1 MRVIAQRSHQV
12 AANVIVVLAFIDDM
26 QTTEG
31 RLSAK
36 AYKALEN

>member
-31 RLSAK
+31 RLSA
-36 AYKALEN
+36 